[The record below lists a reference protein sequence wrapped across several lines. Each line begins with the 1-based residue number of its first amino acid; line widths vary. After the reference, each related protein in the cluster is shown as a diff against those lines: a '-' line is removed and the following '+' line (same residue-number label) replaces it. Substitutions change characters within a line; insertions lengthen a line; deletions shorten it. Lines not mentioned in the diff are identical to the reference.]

1 MPARCCINWP
11 DRSVLEWCWAQL
23 PESSRAGFS
32 AAHRFTWRLPIPSR
46 PRHVAHRT
54 SRVHLVPP
62 FVPLPSGAP
71 PSLIPYGGMDDGDAG
86 TRVAPRDV
94 HDFWP
99 RLLASPILGALVV
112 NLSGLIDNTRHSSGA
127 LVASYAWFA
136 VIAFVV
142 WEGNRRLYFR
152 LPRREDWLFRPW
164 SRLGLLLSTIILF
177 TIPVAGGLLWIW
189 RAVTEDPGTRQ
200 YAFATAVFAIV
211 SLVIAITHVYET
223 VFLLREWESDR
234 LRSARLEHARLQT
247 ELESLGREVDPHFL
261 FNNLNAL
268 AHLVDQRSDLAP
280 WFIRTLSAT
289 YRYVLECRGRP
300 LVRLA
305 VELEALERHRALA
318 NVRYGNGIRVDV
330 QVRPAEAEELLLP
343 PVSLAELFQNALKHN
358 TVAADMP
365 LGISVRVEDTTLI
378 FENDLRS
385 RLKPTRSTG
394 IGLANLAERFR
405 IGVGRPVVWVAEADR
420 FVVRL
425 PLVKNIR

>member
-1 MPARCCINWP
+1 MD
-11 DRSVLEWCWAQL
+11 DRSV
-23 PESSRAGFS
+23 
-32 AAHRFTWRLPIPSR
+32 
-46 PRHVAHRT
+46 
-54 SRVHLVPP
+54 
-62 FVPLPSGAP
+62 
-71 PSLIPYGGMDDGDAG
+71 GM
-86 TRVAPRDV
+86 RREPRDV

-112 NLSGLIDNTRHSSGA
+112 NLSGLIDHTQHSRRA
-127 LVASYAWFA
+127 LVASYVWFA

-152 LPRREDWLFRPW
+152 LPRREDWLLRPW
-164 SRLGLLLSTIILF
+164 SRLGLLLTTICLF
-177 TIPVAGGLLWIW
+177 TIPIAAGLLWIW
-189 RAVTEDPGTRQ
+189 REVTDDPGTRQ
-200 YAFATAVFAIV
+200 YALATALFAIV
-211 SLVIAITHVYET
+211 GLVIAITHVYET
-223 VFLLREWESDR
+223 VFLLKDWESDR

-268 AHLVDQRSDLAP
+268 AHLIDQRSELAP

-300 LVRLA
+300 LIRLA
-305 VELEALERHRALA
+305 EELEALERHRALA
-318 NVRYGNGIRVDV
+318 NLRYGGGIHLDV
-330 QVRPAEAEELLLP
+330 QVQPAQAEEMLLP

-365 LGISVRVEDTTLI
+365 LGISLRVEDTTLI
-378 FENDLRS
+378 FENDLRC
-385 RLKPTRSTG
+385 RVKPTRSTG

-405 IGVGRPVVWVAEADR
+405 IAVGRPVVWVAEADR

-425 PLVKNIR
+425 PLVKGADR

>member
-1 MPARCCINWP
+1 
-11 DRSVLEWCWAQL
+11 
-23 PESSRAGFS
+23 
-32 AAHRFTWRLPIPSR
+32 
-46 PRHVAHRT
+46 
-54 SRVHLVPP
+54 
-62 FVPLPSGAP
+62 
-71 PSLIPYGGMDDGDAG
+71 MDDGDAG

-99 RLLASPILGALVV
+99 RLLASPILGGLVV
-112 NLSGLIDNTRHSSGA
+112 NLSGLIDNARHSTGA
-127 LVASYAWFA
+127 LIASYAWFA
-136 VIAFVV
+136 VIAFLV

-152 LPRREDWLFRPW
+152 LPRREDWLLRPW
-164 SRLGLLLSTIILF
+164 SRLGLLLTTITLF
-177 TIPVAGGLLWIW
+177 TIPVAAGLLWIW
-189 RAVTEDPGTRQ
+189 REVTEDPGTRQ
-200 YAFATAVFAIV
+200 YAFATALFAIV
-211 SLVIAITHVYET
+211 GLVIAITHVYET
-223 VFLLREWESDR
+223 VFLLKDWESDR
-234 LRSARLEHARLQT
+234 LRSARLERARLQT

-268 AHLVDQRSDLAP
+268 AHLVDRRSELAP

-330 QVRPAEAEELLLP
+330 QVQPADAERFLLP

-358 TVAADMP
+358 TIAADLP
-365 LGISVRVEDTTLI
+365 LRISVRVDGTTLI

-385 RLKPTRSTG
+385 RIKSPRSTG
-394 IGLANLAERFR
+394 IGLTNLAERFR
-405 IGVGRPVVWVAEADR
+405 IAAGQPAVWGPEADR

-425 PLVKNIR
+425 PLIRT